1 MAKNNEREFNFD
13 DELAKEQP
21 DYLYEGAIP
30 EDNDEMDYVKINIKG
45 VRLG

>member
-1 MAKNNEREFNFD
+1 MTKSNERDFNFD

-21 DYLYEGAIP
+21 DYLYDGSIP
-30 EDNDEMDYVKINIKG
+30 ADNDELDYVKLNVKG